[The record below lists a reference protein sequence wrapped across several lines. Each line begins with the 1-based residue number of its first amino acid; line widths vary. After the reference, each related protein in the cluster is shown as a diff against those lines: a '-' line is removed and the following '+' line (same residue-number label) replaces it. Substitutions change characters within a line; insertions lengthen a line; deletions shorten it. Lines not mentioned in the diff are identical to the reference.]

1 MDNNNNDIQHVDSAP
16 DYINKFIHLNMEQLC
31 KIYDEGMYNN
41 SDLKNGIL
49 FFKCSEKDNKMDVQ
63 FMNDEMMSIIIQKES
78 LINLKNNIPENK
90 KLFMIQDIDINSIF
104 LIHI

>member
-1 MDNNNNDIQHVDSAP
+1 MDNNIPIQQVESSP

-49 FFKCSEKDNKMDVQ
+49 FFKCSEKENTMDVQ
-63 FMNDEMMSIIIQKES
+63 FMNDEMMCNIIQKES

-90 KLFMIQDIDINSIF
+90 KLFIIQATDINSIF